1 MKGFSIGIDS
11 ISGCRLSS
19 SVKRQPVAQQSHD
32 ALAQRPADQLGQA
45 VVGLDRPDVG
55 GDAVPEAVGGR
66 EVVDARFGDGL
77 GDHPVDVEV
86 DVAALGVVEDLPL
99 DIGELQE
106 RSGRRNGTLGD
117 LKCRCPSS
125 VHSIAAQ
132 LAGAF
137 ADLTLVDSLHRQIE
151 DGA

>member
-1 MKGFSIGIDS
+1 MSSRSSTPGLVDGFG
-11 ISGCRLSS
+11 
-19 SVKRQPVAQQSHD
+19 
-32 ALAQRPADQLGQA
+32 
-45 VVGLDRPDVG
+45 
-55 GDAVPEAVGGR
+55 E
-66 EVVDARFGDGL
+66 
-77 GDHPVDVEV
+77 HPVDVEV
-86 DVAALGVVEDLPL
+86 DVVGLGEVQDLTL
-99 DIGELQE
+99 DIGQL
-106 RSGRRNGTLGD
+106 RATSDRRNGTLGD